1 MAMDR
6 RCYRGATDTCSTA
19 YTDIFLR
26 RSFWNS
32 AMIGP
37 TLRQT
42 CRYNARRKA
51 LEEALALLQKLNDY
65 LVEADKDFGNVTNAF
80 AFAREDLG
88 NSRQGLEEEL
98 QDLDWEDVA

>member
-6 RCYRGATDTCSTA
+6 RCYRGTTVAGSTA
-19 YTDIFLR
+19 YTDIFLWR
-26 RSFWNS
+26 GFWNS

-37 TLRQT
+37 TLRQV
-42 CRYNARRKA
+42 CRYNAKRKA
-51 LEEALALLQKLNDY
+51 LEEALALLQKLSDH

-98 QDLDWEDVA
+98 EDLDYEDVA